1 MPVSLSSGR
10 VSQGVRKGRFGGC
23 RPGGADASSFLVVVA
38 MPPSVRSRLSGAAG
52 GALGVCREVIF
63 VAHFG
68 RGEVTPTVSL
78 VGPSPEC
85 GRPAFRDEI
94 GLSTTSGGAFTGVRV
109 DRLCAAIA
117 TTKTR

>member
-1 MPVSLSSGR
+1 
-10 VSQGVRKGRFGGC
+10 
-23 RPGGADASSFLVVVA
+23 

-78 VGPSPEC
+78 VGPSPES
-85 GRPAFRDEI
+85 GRTLFRDEI
-94 GLSTTSGGAFTGVRV
+94 MLSTAPGGTFAGVRV
-109 DRLCAAIA
+109 DMLCAAVA
-117 TTKTR
+117 DRKTW

>member
-1 MPVSLSSGR
+1 MPAGWRRRLLVPR
-10 VSQGVRKGRFGGC
+10 RRCYATVRQ
-23 RPGGADASSFLVVVA
+23 V
-38 MPPSVRSRLSGAAG
+38 PPKRAAG